1 MRSVGD
7 GIGADKSSW
16 TFGGEVALS
25 FDSHVEKSVPFYS
38 EGHQLICDLSDF
50 FVTDASTIYEL
61 GTSTGTFLLRLADHH
76 RDRPGL
82 KLVGIDL
89 EKPMVAMARKKSA
102 GRNDKRISFIVG
114 DAAEHLKSP
123 TDLVVSYYTLQF
135 VHPSKRQELVNEIYS
150 NLNWGGGFV
159 LFEKVRAPDAR
170 FQDIVTA
177 GYTEHKV
184 RQGYSE
190 AEIAAKSRSLRGVLE
205 PFSTQGNLDMLER
218 AGFRDV
224 MSVQKF
230 LQFEGF
236 LAIK

>member
-1 MRSVGD
+1 MGD
-7 GIGADKSSW
+7 GIGVGKSSW
-16 TFGGEVALS
+16 TFGGRVASS
-25 FDSHVEKSVPFYS
+25 FDSHVEKSVPLYS
-38 EGHQLICDLSDF
+38 EGHQLTCDLSDF
-50 FVTDASTIYEL
+50 FVTDSSTIYEV
-61 GTSTGTFLLRLADHH
+61 GTSTGTLLLRLAEHH
-76 RDRPGL
+76 RDRPAL

-89 EKPMVAMARKKSA
+89 EKSMVAMARKKSA

-114 DAAEHLKSP
+114 DAAEHLKPP
-123 TDLVVSYYTLQF
+123 TDLVVAYYTLQF
-135 VHPSKRQELVNEIYS
+135 VHPSKRQELVNRIYA

-224 MSVQKF
+224 MSVQKL